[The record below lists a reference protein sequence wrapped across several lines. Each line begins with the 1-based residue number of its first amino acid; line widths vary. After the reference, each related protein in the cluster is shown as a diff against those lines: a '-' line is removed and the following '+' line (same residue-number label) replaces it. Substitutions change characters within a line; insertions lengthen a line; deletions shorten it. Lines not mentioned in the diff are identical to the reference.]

1 MSIIQ
6 RDTQIVRSAVRG
18 ALSGLALAALVG
30 GYLFAFS
37 SPPGGIE
44 SDSFAGFLDRSAAEA
59 AALASSPPV
68 SPPHSYAINR

>member
-1 MSIIQ
+1 MSAI
-6 RDTQIVRSAVRG
+6 RETQIVRSAVGG

-37 SPPGGIE
+37 SLPGGIE
-44 SDSFAGFLDRSAAEA
+44 ADAFAVYLDRPTAEA
-59 AALASSPPV
+59 ASLASTPTA